1 MAEERQRQKILV
13 APAWPY
19 AAGKRHLGHV
29 VGFAVPADI
38 FARYQRLKGNDV
50 LMVSGTDE
58 HGTPVMVTADRES
71 VSPHEI
77 AERYNKLIRE
87 DLRDL
92 GISYD
97 CFTRTTTQ
105 NHARVTTDFFR
116 TLYEHGCLIEKTTL
130 GAFSASTGNT
140 LPDRYIE
147 GTCPICGYT
156 EARGD
161 QCDNCGNQL
170 DPTDL
175 INPRSIIDG
184 STPEFRETKHL
195 FLDLPQF
202 ADRLRPWIESK
213 TSWRANVRNF
223 SLSLVG
229 NLKPRAMTR
238 DIDWG
243 IPVPV
248 EGYPPET
255 KRIYVWFDAVIGYL
269 SAAVEWARNR
279 GDAEAWREWWQNPD
293 SAHAYFMGKDNI
305 VFHTVI
311 WPSMLLGYG
320 EGGELGAGKGEL
332 HLPDDVVASEFLTME
347 GKQLSTSRAVA
358 IYVRDVLERYD
369 PDPVRYFLTAAG
381 PETQDS
387 DFSWA
392 EFLRRNN
399 DELLANWGN
408 LVNRT
413 LTNAYRN
420 FSEVPT
426 PGELTEED
434 RQTLAAIESGFGVVG
449 RSIAE
454 SKFKQALAEAMRLS
468 SLGNQ
473 YVDHQAPWAVIKED
487 RERAATILYVALRVV
502 DSLKVLF
509 TPFLPFSSQKLHELL
524 GYEGWLAGPL
534 EFREIEED
542 DGEKHTILT
551 GDYSTWVGRWEPSEL
566 RAGQRLREPEPL
578 FRKLDPEIVEEEL
591 TRLTSA

>member
-1 MAEERQRQKILV
+1 LADKHTKQRILV

-19 AAGKRHLGHV
+19 ASGKRHLGHV

-38 FARYQRLKGNDV
+38 YARYHRLKGDDV

-58 HGTPVMVTADRES
+58 HGTPVMVSADREG
-71 VSPHEI
+71 VSPREI
-77 AERYNKLIRE
+77 ADRYNQLIRE

-92 GISYD
+92 GITYD
-97 CFTRTTTQ
+97 CFTRTTTA
-105 NHARVTTDFFR
+105 NHARVTTDMFR
-116 TLYEHGCLIEKTTL
+116 TLYEHGGLIEQTTL
-130 GAFSASTGNT
+130 GAFSATTGNT

-147 GTCPICGYT
+147 GTCPICGYP

-170 DPTDL
+170 DPSDL

-184 STPEFRETKHL
+184 TTPEFRETKHL
-195 FLDLPQF
+195 FLDLPKF

-213 TSWRANVRNF
+213 TSWRQNVRNF
-223 SLSLVG
+223 SLSLVDS
-229 NLKPRAMTR
+229 LKPRAMTR

-248 EGYPPET
+248 EGYPENS

-269 SAAVEWARNR
+269 SASVEAAAHR
-279 GDAEAWREWWQNPD
+279 GTPEAWRDWWQNP
-293 SAHAYFMGKDNI
+293 SSHHAYFMGKDNI
-305 VFHTVI
+305 VFHTII
-311 WPSMLLGYG
+311 WPSMLIGYG
-320 EGGELGAGKGEL
+320 NGGELGGGEAEL

-347 GKQLSTSRAVA
+347 GKQLSTSRSIV

-369 PDPVRYFLTAAG
+369 ADPVRYFLTAAG

-413 LTNAYRN
+413 LTNAHRN
-420 FSEVPT
+420 FGEVPI
-426 PGELTEED
+426 PGELTDED
-434 RQTLAAIESGFGVVG
+434 RQALAAIAAGFESVG
-449 RSIAE
+449 RLIEEAR
-454 SKFKQALAEAMRLS
+454 FRAAIAEAMRLS
-468 SLGNQ
+468 SVGNQ
-473 YVDHQAPWAVIKED
+473 YVDHEAPWAVIKDD
-487 RERAATILYVALRVV
+487 RERAATILYVALRIV
-502 DSLKVLF
+502 DSLKVIF

-524 GYEGWLAGPL
+524 GYDGWLAGPL
-534 EFREIEED
+534 VFRDVEEEGGD
-542 DGEKHTILT
+542 EHTILT
-551 GDYSTWVGRWEPSEL
+551 GDYSSWVGDWRPSDL
-566 RAGQRLREPEPL
+566 PPGQKLNEPEAL
-578 FRKLDPEIVEEEL
+578 FRKLDPGIVDEEL
-591 TRLTSA
+591 RRLEAA